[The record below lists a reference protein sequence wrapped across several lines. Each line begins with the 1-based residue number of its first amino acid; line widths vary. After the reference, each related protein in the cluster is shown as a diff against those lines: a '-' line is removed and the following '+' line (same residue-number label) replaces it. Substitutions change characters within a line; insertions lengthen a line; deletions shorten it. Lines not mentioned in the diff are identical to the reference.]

1 MERIVD
7 LNIAEAQVF
16 QKVKELIAA
25 SRAIVAEEP
34 PNLEFG
40 IETLKQLRRAIYE
53 DLNQIQHEGMIL
65 RAARLLESSEL
76 TGQEVEWY
84 WNPRQTGTADEPDLR
99 GLVAGQIVVSAEIT
113 ASESPKGTMDQRMAT
128 TLEKLSKL
136 PGKAFYFVCADSME
150 RRARTKVKQA
160 GYQIEVRR
168 I

>member
-7 LNIAEAQVF
+7 LNIAEARVF

-25 SRAIVAEEP
+25 SRTIVAEEP
-34 PNLEFG
+34 PNLKFG

-65 RAARLLESSEL
+65 KAARLLESSEL

-99 GLVAGQIVVSAEIT
+99 GLVAGRIVVSAEIT
-113 ASESPKGTMDQRMAT
+113 ASESPKGTIDQRMGT

-136 PGKAFYFVCADSME
+136 LGKTFYFVCTDSME
-150 RRARTKVKQA
+150 KRARTKVKQA

-168 I
+168 T

>member
-7 LNIAEAQVF
+7 LNIAEVQVF
-16 QKVKELIAA
+16 QKVKELIAT
-25 SRAIVAEEP
+25 SRTIVAEEP
-34 PNLEFG
+34 PNLKFG

-99 GLVAGQIVVSAEIT
+99 GLVAGRIVVSAEIT
-113 ASESPKGTMDQRMAT
+113 ASESPKGTIDQRMGT

-136 PGKAFYFVCADSME
+136 PGKTFYFVCTDSME
-150 RRARTKVKQA
+150 KRARTKVKQA

-168 I
+168 T